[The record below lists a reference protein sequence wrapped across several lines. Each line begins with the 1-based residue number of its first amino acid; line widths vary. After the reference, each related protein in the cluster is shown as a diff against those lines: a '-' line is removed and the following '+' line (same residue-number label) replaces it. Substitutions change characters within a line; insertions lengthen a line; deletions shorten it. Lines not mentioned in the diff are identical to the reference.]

1 MGEKDIRAGSVCK
14 VAKLQ
19 ANTADDEAMLK
30 INKFTLSPLTA
41 EEVFTFKAV
50 MGDTGDGDR
59 NNEPFALSALKDLKE
74 LYVGKPM
81 IKDHSRKS
89 DNQVAR
95 IYDTELVTTDRFTKF
110 NEPITQLV
118 AYCYMVKTTGNA
130 DLITEISAGIKKE
143 VSTSFTPKKAIC
155 SICGRDN
162 VKDYCSHFPGRE
174 YERTDGTK
182 AVCNFILD
190 GAKEAYE
197 LSLVVVPAQPRAG
210 TCKNYG
216 TAPFESENPKKQNTA
231 TEDSEIDVRI
241 KLSESFI
248 FNKTKEELS

>member
-1 MGEKDIRAGSVCK
+1 MAEKDIRTGPVCK

-19 ANTADDEAMLK
+19 ANTVDNGAMVK
-30 INKFTLSPLTA
+30 INKFALSPLTA
-41 EEVFTFKAV
+41 DEVFTFKAV
-50 MGDTGDGDR
+50 MGDTGDDDR

-95 IYDTELVTTDRFTKF
+95 IYATELVTTDQFTKF
-110 NEPITQLV
+110 NEPIIQLV
-118 AYCYMVKTTGNA
+118 AYCYMVRTAGNA
-130 DLITEISAGIKKE
+130 DLIAEISAGIKKE
-143 VSTSFTPKKAIC
+143 VSTSFAPKEAIC
-155 SICGRDN
+155 SICGCDN
-162 VKDYCSHFPGRE
+162 VKGYCSHFPGKE

-182 AVCNFILD
+182 AVCNFMLG

-216 TAPFESENPKKQNTA
+216 VAPVGNENSKPKSTV

-248 FNKTKEELS
+248 FNETKEELS